1 VATQDIE
8 CLLSVHEKPVVG
20 EGMWMIENFLV
31 TFIKFYSAVSLLQVL
46 ECCSIGTVVLV
57 SRYRDVEGTY

>member
-1 VATQDIE
+1 
-8 CLLSVHEKPVVG
+8 
-20 EGMWMIENFLV
+20 MWMIENFLV